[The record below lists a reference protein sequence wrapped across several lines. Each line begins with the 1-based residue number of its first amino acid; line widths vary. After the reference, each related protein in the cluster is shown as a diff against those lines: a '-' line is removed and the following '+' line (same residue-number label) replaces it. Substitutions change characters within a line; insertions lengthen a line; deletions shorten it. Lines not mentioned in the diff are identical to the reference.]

1 LNGRRRN
8 PRYHVST
15 PFDGVL
21 QTLTGATIES
31 RDGSCLLASC
41 DVPLRTGLSLAL
53 DVFAGSTRRTLP
65 VKVAESAPV
74 IQSGLVRYRLRLA
87 TVGSASDVDREG
99 LLVLDTPV
107 RVLDISES
115 GFQLEAVR
123 QRAAGTVGL
132 LQVTV
137 DGRSYEGEIR
147 VIRSSAIEGAAD
159 RHRLGTEFLRTRRV
173 PYGSALRTAFLA
185 MMRTV

>member
-1 LNGRRRN
+1 VNGRRRN

-31 RDGSCLLASC
+31 SDACGLVASC
-41 DVPLRTGLSLAL
+41 DAPLRTGLSLAL
-53 DVFAGSTRRTLP
+53 DVFADSTRRTLP
-65 VKVAESAPV
+65 VTVAESVPV

-87 TVGSASDVDREG
+87 MAGAADDVHREG

-107 RVLDISES
+107 RVLDISEN
-115 GFQLEAVR
+115 GFLLEAA
-123 QRAAGTVGL
+123 QKSAAGTVGL

-137 DGRSYEGEIR
+137 DERRYEGEIR
-147 VIRSSAIEGAAD
+147 VIRSSPIESAAD
-159 RHRLGTEFLRTRRV
+159 RHRLGTEFLRIRRV
-173 PYGSALRTAFLA
+173 PYGSALRTAFFA
-185 MMRTV
+185 MMRTG